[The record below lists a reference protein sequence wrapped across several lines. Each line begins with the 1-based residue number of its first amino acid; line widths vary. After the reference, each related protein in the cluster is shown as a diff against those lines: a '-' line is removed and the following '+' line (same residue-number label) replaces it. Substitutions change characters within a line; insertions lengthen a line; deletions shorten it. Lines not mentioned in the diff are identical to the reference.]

1 MARGVPQD
9 EVFQAADAL
18 LAAGERP
25 TVERVR
31 LALGRGSP
39 NALAPVLERWWAQ
52 LAQRLAQR
60 LTLPGVPE
68 AVGAAFAQAW
78 EAALEAGRTHA
89 EAAVAPE
96 RAALADVLDKAEAA
110 SAEERTLRARLE
122 TQLATARGDA
132 TAAHAALAISEQR
145 NSDLLRERA
154 DQKAELQALSVR
166 LDATLARHHA
176 VVLQAETERAA
187 AAAERETLQA
197 HVVQVEDRAHA
208 EIDRLRQEAKVLRAE
223 LAAQA
228 KEHAAALR
236 ASEQARRTAE
246 AGMHAAQREAS
257 AQAARAATL
266 VAQHGSPTSAARV
279 RRGAPAKGAVK
290 APRARSTK

>member
-1 MARGVPQD
+1 MRMARGVPQD

-68 AVGAAFAQAW
+68 AVGAAFAQVW
-78 EAALEAGRTHA
+78 EVALEAGRTHA

-96 RAALADVLDKAEAA
+96 RAALAHVLDKAEAA
-110 SAEERTLRARLE
+110 SAEERALRARLE

-176 VVLQAETERAA
+176 VVLQADTERAA
-187 AAAERETLQA
+187 AATERETLQA
-197 HVVQVEDRAHA
+197 HVVQVEDRAHV
-208 EIDRLRQEAKVLRAE
+208 EIDRLRQEAKAVKSE

-228 KEHAAALR
+228 REHATALR
-236 ASEQARRTAE
+236 E
-246 AGMHAAQREAS
+246 AQRAMHAAQREAS
-257 AQAARAATL
+257 AQAARAETL
-266 VAQHGSPTSAARV
+266 GAQLARLTQAAKVRPVAPTKRASP
-279 RRGAPAKGAVK
+279 